1 MIDTNYRIGALEY
14 LLDKDCLP
22 EKYYPLIPLKH
33 NLILRSRGT
42 GYQTKNDLEVLSDA
56 ELSSFGLSEESL
68 IGLLRR
74 FLKLY
79 DPKSQKFREIE
90 KFDLSEK
97 EILAYRELYYL
108 PGVRQTRA
116 SLYYLSG
123 YKTLSDFFS
132 PKYGFGKQK
141 RLKGYEKDTPGP
153 GQYHIPCS
161 MVDVA
166 EYTREKGN
174 FEEKYKF
181 I

>member
-33 NLILRSRGT
+33 NLILRSRGM
-42 GYQTKNDLEVLSDA
+42 GYQIKNDLEALSDA
-56 ELSSFGLSEESL
+56 ELASFGLSEGSL
-68 IGLLRR
+68 IGLFRR

-79 DPKSQKFREIE
+79 DPNPQKFREIE

-97 EILAYRELYYL
+97 EKLAYRELYYL

-123 YKTLSDFFS
+123 YKTLSDIADADPGDVLEKTALTIS
-132 PKYGFGKQK
+132 ALRLSCIVPLPKEV
-141 RLKGYEKDTPGP
+141 RT
-153 GQYHIPCS
+153 H
-161 MVDVA
+161 VA
-166 EYTREKGN
+166 VAKAFTK
-174 FEEKYKF
+174 KA
-181 I
+181 